1 MGGIFSMDGILYK
14 FGTLVFDMFFL
25 NLLWFVCC
33 IPIVTAGASTT
44 ALFYVCGKKVRGEE
58 GYIFRDFFK
67 SFKMNFKQSTIVW
80 LFALLAIFVLSV
92 DFKAVSLLGGMSRYF
107 AVLLLVICFEL
118 VITLLYIFPVLSKF
132 YIKTSSLI
140 KTAFFMANKHILTTI
155 LCILVAIA
163 ISFILYK
170 FSFFMFFMFSAY
182 AYLTSF
188 LFDRVFSKYAPEEED
203 EEEENFRVR
212 D

>member
-80 LFALLAIFVLSV
+80 LILLVAAVILFV
-92 DFKAVSLLGGMSRYF
+92 DFRAVKLLGNMSNYF

-140 KTAFFMANKHILTTI
+140 KTSFFMANKHILTTI
-155 LCILVAIA
+155 LCILIA
-163 ISFILYK
+163 IGISYVLYK
-170 FSFFMFFMFSAY
+170 FSFFMFFMFSTY

-188 LFDRVFSKYAPEEED
+188 LFDRVFKKYSPEEED
-203 EEEENFRVR
+203 DQEEEFRLR